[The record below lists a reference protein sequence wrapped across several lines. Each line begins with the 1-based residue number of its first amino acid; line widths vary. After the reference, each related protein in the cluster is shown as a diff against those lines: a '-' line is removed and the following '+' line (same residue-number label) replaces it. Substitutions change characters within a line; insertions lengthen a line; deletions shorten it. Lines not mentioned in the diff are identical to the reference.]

1 MQNASPSCG
10 NLCNEICP
18 SICITFPQVC
28 SLPCCLFLAA
38 SFYLPESPLWL
49 VKTGHESEAEQSIK
63 RIRGEKYQQSHEIKE
78 LIMCT
83 LVVAQPTA
91 VSNPDDPD
99 SSPLRRRLARAKSSV
114 ESKLSVI
121 TSPDV
126 WKPMALMML
135 MFSFQA
141 RRKKISYIFST
152 FFMLE
157 SFKC

>member
-1 MQNASPSCG
+1 MSPFVLHSS
-10 NLCNEICP
+10 P
-18 SICITFPQVC
+18 VC

-49 VKTGHESEAEQSIK
+49 VKQGHESEAEQSIR

-83 LVVAQPTA
+83 LVVAHPTA
-91 VSNPDDPD
+91 VAAPADPE

-114 ESKLSVI
+114 ESRLSVM

-126 WKPMALMML
+126 WKPMLLMML
-135 MFSFQA
+135 LFSFQV
-141 RRKKISYIFST
+141 KG
-152 FFMLE
+152 
-157 SFKC
+157 SFH